1 MRVSIP
7 IFNTGRA
14 ARTRAEAE
22 FLRARYRLADVTGR
36 AGSEA
41 RTARERLTAA
51 RARVEYYRDVV
62 LPRRAR
68 IVELTKLEHN
78 AMLAGVYQLLQARQ
92 NEANARR
99 EYIEAQRD
107 YWSARVNMDRVIN
120 GIGPLDFQTTE
131 VSDERR
137 GSESNRRGDH

>member
-1 MRVSIP
+1 
-7 IFNTGRA
+7 
-14 ARTRAEAE
+14 
-22 FLRARYRLADVTGR
+22 
-36 AGSEA
+36 
-41 RTARERLTAA
+41 
-51 RARVEYYRDVV
+51 VEYYRDVV

-107 YWSARVNMDRVIN
+107 YWSARVNLDRVIN
-120 GIGPLDFQTTE
+120 GTGPVDFE
-131 VSDERR
+131 RADISDERR
-137 GSESNRRGDH
+137 SSESNLRGDH